1 MIAFRTY
8 NLISC
13 VLFLKMSEDNSF
25 MWIYD
30 FHIFTNIWHKYTNI
44 YTQIYDFHIFLTI
57 HNSFSWFLFKYL
69 RTSNIKIIFI
79 IIIIIIKTITTF
91 SNVIDYHQ
99 PDLSTNRTVYM
110 YASCSWLVSV
120 IGHLILHACVS
131 GQNASCARAGV
142 VHFAELTVVSQIF
155 HCFG

>member
-13 VLFLKMSEDNSF
+13 VLFLKMSED
-25 MWIYD
+25 
-30 FHIFTNIWHKYTNI
+30 
-44 YTQIYDFHIFLTI
+44 
-57 HNSFSWFLFKYL
+57 NSFSWFLFKYL

-91 SNVIDYHQ
+91 SNVIDHHQ

-110 YASCSWLVSV
+110 YASCS
-120 IGHLILHACVS
+120 
-131 GQNASCARAGV
+131 
-142 VHFAELTVVSQIF
+142 
-155 HCFG
+155 